1 MMLYVISILVVIL
14 GVALDQYTKYL
25 ATLHLKDHSVVLIDG
40 VFQLQY
46 LENQGAAFGLLQN
59 QQLLFFLVNI
69 VTLVFLTILYVRMPV
84 IKRYIPLRICMLSIA
99 AGAIGN
105 MIDRIRF
112 QYVVD
117 FFYFELID
125 FPIFNVAD
133 IFASVATCVLAVL
146 LLFYYKDQDFDIV
159 FNSLKFKKRKEQE

>member
-1 MMLYVISILVVIL
+1 MLYVISALIVIL

-25 ATLHLKDHSVVLIDG
+25 ATLHLKEHSVVIIDG

-46 LENQGAAFGLLQN
+46 LENEGAAFGLLQN
-59 QQLLFFLVNI
+59 QQLLFLIVTI
-69 VTLVFLTILYVRMPV
+69 VTLIFMTIVYVRMPV
-84 IKRYIPLRICMLSIA
+84 TKRYIPLRICMVSIV

-133 IFASVATCVLAVL
+133 IFASVATCILAVL
-146 LLFYYKDQDFDIV
+146 LLFYYKDQDFDIIV
-159 FNSLKFKKRKEQE
+159 DSLRFKKNKEQE

>member
-1 MMLYVISILVVIL
+1 MLYVISILIVIL
-14 GVALDQYTKYL
+14 GVALDQYTKYW
-25 ATLHLKDHSVVLIDG
+25 ATLHLKEHSIVLIDG

-46 LENQGAAFGLLQN
+46 LENHGAAFGLLQN
-59 QQLLFFLVNI
+59 QQLLFLIVTI
-69 VTLVFLTILYVRMPV
+69 VTLIFMTIIYVRMPV
-84 IKRYIPLRICMLSIA
+84 TKRYIPLRICMISIV

-133 IFASVATCVLAVL
+133 IFASVATCILAAL
-146 LLFYYKDQDFDIV
+146 LLFYYKDQDFDIIV
-159 FNSLKFKKRKEQE
+159 DSLRFKKNKEQE

>member
-59 QQLLFFLVNI
+59 QQLLFLLVTI
-69 VTLVFLTILYVRMPV
+69 VTLIFLTILYVRMPV